1 MSPETIA
8 IIGTGI
14 ALAAAIIPGQY
25 AIHRE
30 IGSIHRGISDLRE
43 RIARLEG
50 AVELLTRFLIDRER
64 GREAQS

>member
-25 AIHRE
+25 AIRRE
-30 IGSIHRGISDLRE
+30 IGSIHRDISDLRE

-64 GREAQS
+64 GRETKP